1 MVAYGFKERFIA
13 PIEVGLGRDI
23 TGPSAVAF
31 PAPKLQ
37 TIRAH
42 GRRRHARP
50 GEILQ
55 LYYAMRTKQCRL
67 IGVAKC
73 VEVLPVIIWPS
84 TGTIMLAGKLLGLR
98 KLNWFA
104 QSDGF
109 VSIFDMMAFW
119 QEEHPGDKF
128 DGVCVRWEPIN
139 GEP

>member
-1 MVAYGFKERFIA
+1 MVAYSFKERFVA
-13 PIEVGLGRDI
+13 PIEVGLGREI
-23 TGPSAVAF
+23 TGPTTVDF

-42 GRRRHARP
+42 GKRRHARP

-73 VEVLPVIIWPS
+73 TDVLPIIIWPQ
-84 TGTIMLAGKLLGLR
+84 TGAIMLDGKLLTSR
-98 KLNWFA
+98 QLNRFA

-109 VSIFDMMAFW
+109 VSIIDMMAFW

-128 DGVCVRWEPIN
+128 EGVCVRWEPIN